1 MEEENKI
8 EENNSWDKP
17 TKWILG
23 IASFFLIF
31 SFIAP
36 SIFVSKAFSPI
47 LDFSETGPI
56 GDTIGGIMNPF
67 IALVGILLTFLAFYM
82 QIKANEIQKKIFY
95 DGLKAEKKKEENF
108 EKKDAKYKLNLL
120 EIDLENITLDI
131 KEKASKIK
139 EYYEAERAKP
149 FDANI
154 LFRTPSNKYTRILDL
169 DRLSIFKGFKI
180 FLSADE
186 KWLKAFNR
194 LYSTLDYLPL
204 FFDQI
209 YTIYDNHAKTKFE
222 KKSEVTKLL
231 LEFNKIGGKILSN
244 YKTEHEDT
252 NYLEL
257 PASKCINEAMGKYYE
272 IIAKNYDEE
281 GNFLSETD
289 FDEFSNYMLL
299 PFIAN
304 VLDQREDSAT
314 FDRRLEPLGQL
325 ASEIR
330 KKIHLIKQESLLFSK
345 NVEQQYSSLIIDKD
359 ESKST
364 ATVIKEIHEFISN
377 GLLINNLK

>member
-1 MEEENKI
+1 MEEENKT

-108 EKKDAKYKLNLL
+108 EKKDAEYKLNLL

-131 KEKASKIK
+131 KEKAFKIK
-139 EYYEAERAKP
+139 EYYEAERKKP

-169 DRLSIFKGFKI
+169 DRLSIYKGFKI

-209 YTIYDNHAKTKFE
+209 YTIYENHANTKFK
-222 KKSEVTKLL
+222 KKSKVTKLL
-231 LEFNKIGGKILSN
+231 LEFNDKGGEILSN
-244 YKTEHEDT
+244 YKTEHKDT
-252 NYLEL
+252 NYLEF

-272 IIAKNYDEE
+272 IIAKNYDKD

-289 FDEFSNYMLL
+289 FNEFSNYMLL
-299 PFIAN
+299 PFIRN
-304 VLDQREDSAT
+304 VLDQREDPAT
-314 FDRRLEPLGQL
+314 FDRRLEPIGQL

-345 NVEQQYSSLIIDKD
+345 SVEQQYNSLIVDKD

-364 ATVIKEIHEFISN
+364 ATVIKEIQVFISE
-377 GLLINNLK
+377 GLKK